1 MTAYFDAF
9 RRYFDF
15 SGRSTRSQY
24 WLFTLFYA
32 IILFAALM
40 LDGALETDPT
50 GEVPIIAAFVQLA
63 HIIPALS
70 VTVRRLHDT
79 DRSGWFLLL
88 GIIPVIG
95 QIALLVFLC
104 TRSTGPNRYGVQAG
118 GMVHQ
123 QLVATMETPLAASS
137 NTGQLDQLEKLV
149 ALKNAGTIDEV
160 EFGRMKADL
169 LAQQRT

>member
-1 MTAYFDAF
+1 MP
-9 RRYFDF
+9 
-15 SGRSTRSQY
+15 RSQY

-104 TRSTGPNRYGVQAG
+104 TRSTGPNRYDGRAG
-118 GMVHQ
+118 GMYQ
-123 QLVATMETPLAASS
+123 QTVVAAAIPP
-137 NTGQLDQLEKLV
+137 TGHGSTAQLDQLEKLV